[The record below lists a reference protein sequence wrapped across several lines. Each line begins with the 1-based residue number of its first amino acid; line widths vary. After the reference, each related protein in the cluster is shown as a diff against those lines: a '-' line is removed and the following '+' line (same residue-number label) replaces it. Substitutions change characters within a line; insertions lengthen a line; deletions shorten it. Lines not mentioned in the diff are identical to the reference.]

1 MPEIPDVEVFRSYFE
16 STSLKQD
23 VEQVDVL
30 DQRIL
35 EDISAKK
42 LHEALAGHRFTSTIR
57 HGKYMFAK
65 VSGDTWL
72 VLHFG
77 MTGFLDY
84 LDEEDDSPR
93 HTRVLFTFDS
103 GNKLAFVDQ
112 RILGLVGLTEDPEA
126 FARDRDLGPDALQI
140 QLDEF
145 KKLLSGRRG
154 TVKAALTN
162 QALIS
167 GIGNIYADEILFQS
181 RIHPKAQ
188 LPSLSDDDLETLFD
202 QMHTVCQVAIDA
214 EVDVD
219 QMPDWFLLRHREAG
233 GPCPRCGAEIETVK
247 VSSRT
252 TYFCPKC
259 QPEP

>member
-1 MPEIPDVEVFRSYFE
+1 MPELPDVEVFRSYFE

-35 EDISAKK
+35 EDISAKN
-42 LHEALAGHRFTSTIR
+42 LHEALAGYRFISTTR

-65 VSGDTWL
+65 TEGNTWL

-77 MTGFLDY
+77 MTGY
-84 LDEEDDSPR
+84 LHYLTEEDDPPR
-93 HTRVLFTFDS
+93 HTRVLFTFD
-103 GNKLAFVDQ
+103 GENKLAFVDQ

-140 QLDEF
+140 KIDEF
-145 KKLLSGRRG
+145 KELLSGRRG
-154 TVKAALTN
+154 TIKAALTN
-162 QALIS
+162 QAIIA

-181 RIHPKAQ
+181 KIHPKTQ
-188 LPSLSDDDLETLFD
+188 LSSLSDDDLETLYD
-202 QMHTVCQVAIDA
+202 QIQTVCQAAIDA

-233 GPCPRCGAEIETVK
+233 ERCPRCGAEIETVK

-259 QPEP
+259 QPKR

>member
-1 MPEIPDVEVFRSYFE
+1 MPELPDVEVFRAYFE

-42 LHEALAGHRFTSTIR
+42 LHEALAGHRFTSTTR

-65 VSGDTWL
+65 TEGDPWL

-77 MTGFLDY
+77 MFGYLDY
-84 LDEEDDSPR
+84 LDEEDDPPG

-112 RILGLVGLTEDPEA
+112 RILGLVELTEDPAA
-126 FARDRDLGPDALQI
+126 FARDHDLGPDALQI
-140 QLDEF
+140 EIDEF
-145 KKLLSGRRG
+145 KDLLSGRRG
-154 TVKAALTN
+154 TTKAALTN
-162 QALIS
+162 QTLIA
-167 GIGNIYADEILFQS
+167 GIGNIYADEVLFQS
-181 RIHPKAQ
+181 KIHPKMQ
-188 LPSLSDDDLETLFD
+188 LSSLFEDDLETLYD
-202 QMHTVCQVAIDA
+202 QMHTVCQAAIDA

-219 QMPDWFLLRHREAG
+219 QMPDWFLLRHRDAG
-233 GPCPRCGAEIETVK
+233 GPCPNCGTGIETLK

-259 QPEP
+259 QPER